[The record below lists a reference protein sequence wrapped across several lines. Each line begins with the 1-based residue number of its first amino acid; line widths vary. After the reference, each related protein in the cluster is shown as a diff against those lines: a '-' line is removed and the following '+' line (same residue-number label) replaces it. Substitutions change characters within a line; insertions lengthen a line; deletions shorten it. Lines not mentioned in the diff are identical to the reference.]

1 MTVKRVDKNHREI
14 VQALLDYPGVSLFS
28 THELGKG
35 IPDICV
41 GYRSFNILCEIKG
54 PKGRLNP
61 AQTEWHFR
69 WTGAPV
75 VILRTVDD
83 VELLI
88 HTLDI
93 YYKELGHTI
102 ADALTKETDDRSS
115 RTTKSK

>member
-1 MTVKRVDKNHREI
+1 MPKRVDDNHREI
-14 VQALLDYPGVSLFS
+14 VQALRDHPGVSLFS
-28 THELGKG
+28 TAALGKG
-35 IPDICV
+35 IPDICI

-83 VELLI
+83 VVLLI
-88 HTLDI
+88 QTLDR
-93 YYKELGHTI
+93 YYKELGQTI
-102 ADALTKETDDRSS
+102 ANTFTKEDHARSP
-115 RTTKSK
+115 RPTKPKS